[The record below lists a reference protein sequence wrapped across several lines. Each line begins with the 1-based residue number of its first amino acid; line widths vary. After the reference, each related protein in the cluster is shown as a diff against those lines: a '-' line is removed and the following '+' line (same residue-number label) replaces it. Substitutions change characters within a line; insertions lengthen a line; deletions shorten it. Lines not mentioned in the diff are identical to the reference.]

1 MEICRQHIMRLIL
14 ALVVVMLVVSCGT
27 KNNGNVP
34 FTNDEFNIY
43 SLVIDSLY
51 YQKEIKGASKQ
62 NELKYLAHN
71 YVLIDSTNGDT
82 ADNRAEKLAS
92 NGIASELINDFEAA
106 NTKRYSLDE
115 YSKRVSSIKLISL
128 DKYKSYYTKTRH
140 INDGGMSGF
149 IEFSKDYPHSYGTSV
164 FQITRAGFSS
174 DKKYAVVGTMHLR
187 GINMGYDYSYLEKEG
202 EKWIIKKIINH

>member
-1 MEICRQHIMRLIL
+1 MRLIL
-14 ALVVVMLVVSCGT
+14 ALVIVMLVVSCGT

-51 YQKEIKGASKQ
+51 YQKEIKGTAKQ
-62 NELKYLAHN
+62 NEPKYLAHN

-187 GINMGYDYSYLEKEG
+187 GINMGYDYTYLEKEG

>member
-1 MEICRQHIMRLIL
+1 MRLIL

-34 FTNDEFNIY
+34 FTNDEFKIY

-51 YQKEIKGASKQ
+51 YQKEIKGTAKQ
-62 NELKYLAHN
+62 NEPKYLAHN

-82 ADNRAEKLAS
+82 ADNRAEKLVS
-92 NGIASELINDFEAA
+92 NGIESELINDLEAA
-106 NTKRYSLDE
+106 NTKRYSLDD

-164 FQITRAGFSS
+164 FQVTRAGFSS

>member
-1 MEICRQHIMRLIL
+1 
-14 ALVVVMLVVSCGT
+14 MLFVSCGT

-34 FTNDEFNIY
+34 FTNDEYKIY

-51 YQKEIKGASKQ
+51 YQKEIKGASKKT
-62 NELKYLAHN
+62 EPKYLAHN
-71 YVLIDSTNGDT
+71 YVLIDSTNGDS
-82 ADNRAEKLAS
+82 ADNRAEKLVS
-92 NGIASELINDFEAA
+92 NGIASELINDLEAA

-115 YSKRVSSIKLISL
+115 YSKSVSSIKLISL

-187 GINMGYDYSYLEKEG
+187 GINMGYDYTYLEKEG

>member
-1 MEICRQHIMRLIL
+1 
-14 ALVVVMLVVSCGT
+14 MLVVSCGT

-34 FTNDEFNIY
+34 FTNDEFSIY

-51 YQKEIKGASKQ
+51 YQKEIKGTAKQ
-62 NELKYLAHN
+62 NEPKYLAHN

-92 NGIASELINDFEAA
+92 NGIASELINDLEAA

-128 DKYKSYYTKTRH
+128 DKYKSYYSKTRH

-149 IEFSKDYPHSYGTSV
+149 IEFSKDYPHSFGTSV
-164 FQITRAGFSS
+164 FQVTRAGISS

>member
-1 MEICRQHIMRLIL
+1 MRLIL
-14 ALVVVMLVVSCGT
+14 ALVIVMLVVSCGT

-51 YQKEIKGASKQ
+51 YQKEIKGTAKQ
-62 NELKYLAHN
+62 NEPKYLAHN

-164 FQITRAGFSS
+164 FQVTRAGFSS

-187 GINMGYDYSYLEKEG
+187 GINMGYDYTYLEKEG